1 MKFKNIFA
9 RRSVVAGAIAALTLG
24 FVGLGEAGAASIE
37 DLYKGK
43 TLTILIGHPPGGS
56 YDLYAQL
63 AAAHLGRFVPG
74 NPNVI
79 VQHMPG
85 GGGSKGAAHYMA
97 NIEPDGMT
105 IALLPDTMAHVQLL
119 RQSEYLYLEHQV
131 CRRQCCHGC
140 YHSVAGC
147 FVEPDRFDCA
157 GCLALCR

>member
-1 MKFKNIFA
+1 MKLSGTVA
-9 RRSVVAGAIAALTLG
+9 RRWVTLGALAALALG
-24 FVGLGEAGAASIE
+24 AFGAGETQAASVE

-63 AAAHLGRFVPG
+63 AAAHMSRFIPG

-97 NIEPDGMT
+97 NVEADGMT

-119 RQSEYLYLEHQV
+119 PS
-131 CRRQCCHGC
+131 
-140 YHSVAGC
+140 
-147 FVEPDRFDCA
+147 
-157 GCLALCR
+157 